1 MIRTHGTSGSNSGV
15 TVNFCVAGFRPGSR
29 ATFVS
34 AKVAKTILA
43 MLWPFGFPA
52 WFADPGVAQTRKA
65 QTMRA
70 FSPESAALLGH
81 ITRSGEAAEMR
92 RFFFELSNLLL
103 NAMTIQTLEAP
114 QDPDSFFEENY

>member
-1 MIRTHGTSGSNSGV
+1 MLCYQQKP
-15 TVNFCVAGFRPGSR
+15 CVGFKEFPLRLEDAGFRPGSR

-52 WFADPGVAQTRKA
+52 RFADPGVAQTRKA

-70 FSPESAALLGH
+70 FSPGSAALLGH
-81 ITRSGEAAEMR
+81 ITRPGESAETKL
-92 RFFFELSNLLL
+92 F
-103 NAMTIQTLEAP
+103 
-114 QDPDSFFEENY
+114 